1 MKTTLLYAALV
12 CALAPAAALAAA
24 ASESEL
30 IPRSL
35 LFSNPERT
43 NVKVSPD
50 GKYLSWVAPLNGVL
64 NVWAAPIGSLDQ
76 AKPVTDD
83 KARGISNYSW
93 SYRADTVLYVRDSG
107 GDENYHVY
115 SANLAT
121 GAKRDLT
128 DYPKT
133 RASIAEVSPLHPDAI
148 LVSMNDRDP
157 QRFDLYKV
165 DLVSGER
172 SLVQKNERFGG
183 FVTDADLKV
192 RMATLPK
199 PDGSQEWLEPDGQ
212 GGWKSV
218 GSVPIEDVLTTRTL
232 GYTNDGKTL
241 YSMDSRGRD
250 TAALYATEV
259 ASGKK
264 TVLLENPRADLSGI
278 LTDARSGQARAAS
291 VNYLREEWTPIGS
304 EFAADLKTLAK
315 LGPGEVAINAQTLD
329 DKIWIVSYSAAES
342 PGTYYRYD
350 RAGKGKGKLTK
361 LFDVRPALA
370 GKPLVPMHPVE
381 IRSRDGLNLVSYL
394 TLPRGADADGDGRA
408 DKPVPMVL
416 FVHGGPWARDEYG
429 YAGTY
434 QWLANRGYAV
444 LNVNYR
450 GSTGFGKQFLNK
462 ADGEFAGKMHE
473 DLLDAVDWAVK
484 QGVTTPDQVAIM
496 GGSYGGYATLVGLTF
511 TPTTF
516 KCGVDIVGPA
526 NLVTLINSFPA
537 YWGPQLESTW
547 YKRVG
552 DPRTEAGRKKL
563 LERSPLTRVDAIT
576 RPLLIGHG
584 ANDPRVIQA
593 ESDALVEAMKKKG
606 TPVTYALFPD
616 EGHGFQRPENRMAFN
631 AVAEGFLGSCLGGR
645 VEPIGADFKGSSLQ
659 VPAGADGVE
668 GLVEALKTHQA
679 EVKK

>member
-1 MKTTLLYAALV
+1 MKHSILAALII
-12 CALAPAAALAAA
+12 AALSAPLAHS
-24 ASESEL
+24 ASAPEL
-30 IPRSL
+30 IPRDL

-64 NVWAAPIGSLDQ
+64 NVWAAPIGHLDQ

-83 KARGISNYSW
+83 RARGITNYDW
-93 SYRADTVLYVRDSG
+93 SHRADTVLYVRDSG
-107 GDENYHVY
+107 GDENFHVY
-115 SANLAT
+115 AANLAN

-133 RASIAEVSPLHPDAI
+133 RASIAEVSALHPDAI

-157 QRFDLYKV
+157 KYFDLYRI
-165 DLVSGER
+165 DLISGQR
-172 SLVQKNERFGG
+172 SLVQKNERFVG
-183 FVTDADLKV
+183 FVTDPDFKV
-192 RMATLPK
+192 RLAVATN
-199 PDGSQEWLEPDGQ
+199 PDGSRQLLEPDGK
-212 GGWKSV
+212 GGWKST
-218 GSVPIEDVLTTRTL
+218 GTIPLEDALTTRML
-232 GYTNDGKTL
+232 GYTTDGKTL

-250 TAALYATEV
+250 TAALYATDA

-264 TVLLENPRADLSGI
+264 TLLLENPRADLSGI
-278 LTDARSGQARAAS
+278 LVDARSGEARAAS
-291 VNYLREEWTPIGS
+291 VNYLREEWTPIGDA
-304 EFAADLKTLAK
+304 FAADLKTLAA
-315 LGPGEVAINAQTLD
+315 LGPGEVSVSAQTLD

-350 RAGKGKGKLTK
+350 RGSKGEGKLTK
-361 LFDVRPALA
+361 LFDMRPALA

-394 TLPRGADADGDGRA
+394 TLPQGADTDGDGRA

-416 FVHGGPWARDEYG
+416 FVHGGPWARDDYG
-429 YAGTY
+429 YTGSY

-450 GSTGFGKQFLNK
+450 GSTGFGKNFLNK
-462 ADGEFAGKMHE
+462 ADGEFAGKMHD
-473 DLLDAVDWAVK
+473 DLLDAVQWAVRE
-484 QGVTTPDQVAIM
+484 GVTTKDQVAIM

-516 KCGVDIVGPA
+516 KCGVDIVGPV

-552 DPRTEAGRKKL
+552 DPRTEAGRKSL
-563 LERSPLTRVDAIT
+563 TERSPLTRVDAIS

-593 ESDALVEAMKKKG
+593 ESDALVAAMKKKG

-616 EGHGFQRPENRMAFN
+616 EGHGFQRPENRKAFN
-631 AVAEGFLGSCLGGR
+631 AVAEGFLGECLGGR
-645 VEPIGADFKGSSLQ
+645 VEPIGSDFNGSSLQ
-659 VPAGADGVE
+659 VTDGADQVQ
-668 GLVEALKTHQA
+668 GLVDALKSHKA